1 MTIKS
6 FLFCVLAL
14 SSYCLHAQ
22 VPVANFSATP
32 LTGCAPLV
40 VAFTDQSSGTPTE
53 WNWDFGNGQLSNAK
67 SPVVTYSQPGTYS
80 VTLVVK
86 NANGTHGVTKTNLI
100 KVNASPGVA
109 FTASITTACVPA
121 TIQFTD
127 QSSDASGSIVSW
139 EWDFGDGTKSTQ
151 QNPQKV
157 YATTGFYSVSL
168 TVTSSTGCKAGGTKN
183 RYIRMVA
190 GVKADFS
197 NAITASCQ
205 APFNATFENQ
215 TSGPGTLSYFW
226 DFGNGNTSTQQHPT
240 TTFNTAGTYN
250 IKLVATSEF
259 GCSNTI
265 DKSVQ
270 IRTSTTT
277 IGGSDT
283 VCINKPLSLINGAN
297 PAPASA
303 VWDFGDGTGSTSINP
318 TKTYST
324 AGQYTVTL
332 TNNFGYCRDVV
343 TKTITVV
350 DAPVVNFT
358 SSATTGCKAPSS
370 ISFQDNSPN
379 AVSWLWDFGDGTTS
393 TQKDPTHTYN
403 SFGTFSV
410 RLTITTSFGC
420 SNTIRKD
427 SLIKIEKS
435 TLSVQNVPGQGCI
448 PFSYSPVASINS
460 IEPVVSYLWDFGD
473 GATSTLQNPTHIYNA
488 VGTYTL
494 KLAITTASGCSET
507 LTIPNAVSTGT
518 PPVVNFTFD
527 KTDVCASDA
536 VNFQGTATPTNV
548 TWLWDFGDETS
559 SSLQNPSHIFKDTG
573 NLSVSLTALSN
584 GCGSTISKVVKIR
597 PPVAR
602 FSFNVPNCANRFLI
616 GFLNESLVDPNQ
628 PVTYAWN
635 FGDGSPVSN
644 AVSPT
649 HLYSALG
656 TYNVSLVVT
665 NGSCSYRFDEQVRVI
680 QETAT
685 FTTTKASVCTNERFT
700 LNAGGTAANIAL
712 YQYSINGGP
721 LFGASR
727 SFDTS
732 ISVPGTYSI
741 ALTITDISGCKD
753 TKVIANMITVT
764 GPTPDFGLATPGACE
779 NRAVTF
785 TDQSTSTNP
794 IVKWEWDFGDTSVQ
808 SFSTGPFTHIYKDI
822 GVYTVK
828 LTTTDNKG
836 CSSVI
841 TKPNFV
847 VVSRSVA
854 DFSADTLSCQ
864 GAAVKFLDAS
874 SGNNLSYAW
883 DFGDGN
889 TSTLQSPSH
898 VYSGPDSTYSIS
910 LAVTDASGCV
920 DTLKKL
926 SYIKIKRP
934 KPAFTAVDTVSICP
948 PLETKFTFLGQDYES
963 YYWDFGDDSKST
975 QLSPSHFYNDYGVY
989 RPKLVLVG
997 YGGCLDSVSQT
1008 VNVYNPGDVQIN
1020 YSPLDACNQ
1029 LAVDFS
1035 IISPPNTT
1043 FNFYYG
1049 DGKMD
1054 TSQQK
1059 QFQYLYN
1066 SPNFYYPELHLMDK
1080 LNCII
1085 PIAGRNTIK
1094 ILGAL
1099 PNFAKDRKEFCDT
1112 GVVTFTNYTIAND
1125 PIVSQVWD
1133 FDDGTTTTDLHPVHN
1148 FVGGDSYEVKLTVT
1162 TQAGCVKDIIDTIR
1176 VYTTPDVGIFS
1187 DDLVCINTPILFQG
1201 TLVKPDTLIT
1211 WRWNFG
1217 NGQSSATQQLPVVY
1231 NQAGTFN
1238 VSLEAAN
1245 KLGCKDTISKRVVVA
1260 PLPVI
1265 TMGPDPVIP
1274 VGTGIRLPVSYGPLT
1289 RIYNWTP
1296 TRNLDCPT
1304 CPVPFANPK
1313 FTTRYQVSV
1322 TDSNGCVA
1330 SSQVTVNVVCND
1342 KNYFVPNTFSPNGDG
1357 VNDIFYPRGSSID
1370 RIQSVRIFNRWGQL
1384 VFEKRNTMA
1393 NNMADGWNGT
1403 YKGQPA
1409 LPDTYVFII
1418 EYICDNAEIIPVKGN
1433 VTLVR

>member
-1 MTIKS
+1 MQHKSVTVKNELLLTIKS

-448 PFSYSPVASINS
+448 PFSSPKSHSHVTFVGVAV
-460 IEPVVSYLWDFGD
+460 PWKF
-473 GATSTLQNPTHIYNA
+473 
-488 VGTYTL
+488 
-494 KLAITTASGCSET
+494 TASE
-507 LTIPNAVSTGT
+507 A
-518 PPVVNFTFD
+518 
-527 KTDVCASDA
+527 
-536 VNFQGTATPTNV
+536 Q
-548 TWLWDFGDETS
+548 
-559 SSLQNPSHIFKDTG
+559 
-573 NLSVSLTALSN
+573 
-584 GCGSTISKVVKIR
+584 
-597 PPVAR
+597 
-602 FSFNVPNCANRFLI
+602 
-616 GFLNESLVDPNQ
+616 
-628 PVTYAWN
+628 
-635 FGDGSPVSN
+635 
-644 AVSPT
+644 
-649 HLYSALG
+649 
-656 TYNVSLVVT
+656 
-665 NGSCSYRFDEQVRVI
+665 
-680 QETAT
+680 
-685 FTTTKASVCTNERFT
+685 
-700 LNAGGTAANIAL
+700 
-712 YQYSINGGP
+712 
-721 LFGASR
+721 
-727 SFDTS
+727 
-732 ISVPGTYSI
+732 
-741 ALTITDISGCKD
+741 
-753 TKVIANMITVT
+753 
-764 GPTPDFGLATPGACE
+764 
-779 NRAVTF
+779 
-785 TDQSTSTNP
+785 
-794 IVKWEWDFGDTSVQ
+794 TSVL
-808 SFSTGPFTHIYKDI
+808 SK
-822 GVYTVK
+822 VK
-828 LTTTDNKG
+828 LTTGGVPVDTAFG
-836 CSSVI
+836 IVR
-841 TKPNFV
+841 
-847 VVSRSVA
+847 VSE
-854 DFSADTLSCQ
+854 Q
-864 GAAVKFLDAS
+864 
-874 SGNNLSYAW
+874 
-883 DFGDGN
+883 
-889 TSTLQSPSH
+889 P
-898 VYSGPDSTYSIS
+898 
-910 LAVTDASGCV
+910 LAVV
-920 DTLKKL
+920 
-926 SYIKIKRP
+926 
-934 KPAFTAVDTVSICP
+934 
-948 PLETKFTFLGQDYES
+948 
-963 YYWDFGDDSKST
+963 
-975 QLSPSHFYNDYGVY
+975 
-989 RPKLVLVG
+989 
-997 YGGCLDSVSQT
+997 
-1008 VNVYNPGDVQIN
+1008 
-1020 YSPLDACNQ
+1020 
-1029 LAVDFS
+1029 
-1035 IISPPNTT
+1035 
-1043 FNFYYG
+1043 
-1049 DGKMD
+1049 
-1054 TSQQK
+1054 
-1059 QFQYLYN
+1059 
-1066 SPNFYYPELHLMDK
+1066 
-1080 LNCII
+1080 
-1085 PIAGRNTIK
+1085 
-1094 ILGAL
+1094 
-1099 PNFAKDRKEFCDT
+1099 
-1112 GVVTFTNYTIAND
+1112 
-1125 PIVSQVWD
+1125 IVS
-1133 FDDGTTTTDLHPVHN
+1133 L
-1148 FVGGDSYEVKLTVT
+1148 
-1162 TQAGCVKDIIDTIR
+1162 R
-1176 VYTTPDVGIFS
+1176 V
-1187 DDLVCINTPILFQG
+1187 
-1201 TLVKPDTLIT
+1201 
-1211 WRWNFG
+1211 
-1217 NGQSSATQQLPVVY
+1217 
-1231 NQAGTFN
+1231 
-1238 VSLEAAN
+1238 
-1245 KLGCKDTISKRVVVA
+1245 
-1260 PLPVI
+1260 
-1265 TMGPDPVIP
+1265 
-1274 VGTGIRLPVSYGPLT
+1274 
-1289 RIYNWTP
+1289 
-1296 TRNLDCPT
+1296 
-1304 CPVPFANPK
+1304 
-1313 FTTRYQVSV
+1313 
-1322 TDSNGCVA
+1322 
-1330 SSQVTVNVVCND
+1330 
-1342 KNYFVPNTFSPNGDG
+1342 
-1357 VNDIFYPRGSSID
+1357 
-1370 RIQSVRIFNRWGQL
+1370 
-1384 VFEKRNTMA
+1384 
-1393 NNMADGWNGT
+1393 
-1403 YKGQPA
+1403 
-1409 LPDTYVFII
+1409 
-1418 EYICDNAEIIPVKGN
+1418 
-1433 VTLVR
+1433 